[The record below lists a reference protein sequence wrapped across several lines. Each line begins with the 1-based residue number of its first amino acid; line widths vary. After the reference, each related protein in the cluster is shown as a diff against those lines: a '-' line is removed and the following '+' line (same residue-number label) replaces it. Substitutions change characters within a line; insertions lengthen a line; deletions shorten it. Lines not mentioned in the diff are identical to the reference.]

1 MNKLTKGMERSFKN
15 MMLGIFIIP
24 SLIFFLISLAFIFV
38 FIIIPSII
46 VYGLYSLGREIIKK
60 VTGA

>member
-1 MNKLTKGMERSFKN
+1 MERSFKN